1 MEPHPWL
8 KPAGRR
14 IGVTIACLAW
24 LGFEAWYDPGGLWS
38 WLALGATAYAVWDF
52 FLSGSYRDARE

>member
-8 KPAGRR
+8 KPLSRR
-14 IGVTIACLAW
+14 VGVTIACLAW
-24 LGFEAWYDPGGLWS
+24 LGFETYHQLGGLWF

-52 FLSGSYRDARE
+52 FISGTYRAKPE